1 MLLLSTTVASRVV
14 LAMIAGS
21 RVEGLLLH
29 LGFLVEEG
37 YYYYAGL

>member
-14 LAMIAGS
+14 AMIAGS

-29 LGFLVEEG
+29 SGFLVEEG
-37 YYYYAGL
+37 YYYYTGL